1 MGPYSN
7 QYQDAKPQSGTPRV
21 LQSHKS
27 GLKGHECSLHLQN
40 QDRDP
45 KFITWVYQRPVQPYS
60 TNTNTTELHPSQSQ
74 LNSNQPN
81 PSQINPTYPN
91 SNQINSTYLTQPNST
106 YLNSN
111 QLNLTQ
117 PNQSLSIPTQN
128 A

>member
-60 TNTNTTELHPSQSQ
+60 TNTNTTELHPNQSQ

-81 PSQINPTYPN
+81 PSQINPT
-91 SNQINSTYLTQPNST
+91 
-106 YLNSN
+106 
-111 QLNLTQ
+111 Q
-117 PNQSLSIPTQN
+117 PNQSLSIPTQRCISN
-128 A
+128 PKLICAELSLFLLG